1 MKLFVQ
7 TVINEEQSKE
17 LVIGIKMLKLTWIKS
32 NNYWKHS
39 SELGD
44 ASVEEIHPGKWRWEA
59 YSSKFA
65 QMFDMDC
72 WWGIAASQ
80 EEAQLDAEKELLRW

>member
-44 ASVEEIHPGKWRWEA
+44 ASVEEIHPGKWRW
-59 YSSKFA
+59 
-65 QMFDMDC
+65 
-72 WWGIAASQ
+72 
-80 EEAQLDAEKELLRW
+80 